1 VDGVP
6 SLLTV
11 EEAARVLRVG
21 RTKAYA
27 MAREWRA
34 TEGRSGLPVIEFGHL
49 LRVPLCQLEALVGGP
64 LIAEGTIA
72 DTPAT
77 AVEVKAPPTARSSTT
92 GEQEPPDPEPANTSS
107 RAPRRR
113 TRTPDQPTLPFAD

>member
-1 VDGVP
+1 MDGVP

-72 DTPAT
+72 DTPA